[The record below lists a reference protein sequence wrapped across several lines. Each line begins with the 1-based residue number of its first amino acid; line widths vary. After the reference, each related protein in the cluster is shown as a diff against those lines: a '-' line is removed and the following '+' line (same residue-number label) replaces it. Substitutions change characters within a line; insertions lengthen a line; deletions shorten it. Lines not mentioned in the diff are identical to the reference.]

1 MVVRSAPEARFSS
14 VEQAAWQRLP
24 VYFGFDAYAG
34 ALHREDSNLDTP
46 AFVQRSEFSPRV
58 TVPLHWGPWIGLTTT
73 AAFRTTRY
81 GAQLASGAAVDQ
93 SFSRNTGEFAVDFR
107 PPSFERI
114 WEDSGTKWKHTVEPH
129 ISYNYVT
136 GIENFSR
143 FIRFDQD
150 DTLTNTREVE
160 YGITQRLFRKEGD
173 AAAEELVTW
182 RVAQKH
188 YFDPTFGGA
197 LVAGQRNVFAALDS
211 ITPFA
216 FADQPRHWSPVVS
229 DLKFTP
235 GGRYDAELLL
245 DYDTQLGKLATIGA
259 LVKIKPYRQ
268 FFATV
273 AHFRLNADPVLQP
286 LSNQI
291 RALVGY
297 GDINRKG
304 LNISGGF
311 SYDIT
316 QGITQNKLVQV
327 SYNGGCCG
335 LAFEYR
341 RLSLGTVTTGNQ
353 FRVAFVIANI
363 GTFGNLR
370 RQERTF

>member
-1 MVVRSAPEARFSS
+1 MQGSARARDLGLYFAPRAKARVEHPHRIELVESGSVVVEMLGLLAHRAVPVEAQPGEILDDRLGILVAAPGPVDIFEAK
-14 VEQAAWQRLP
+14 QKAPPIA
-24 VYFGFDAYAG
+24 
-34 ALHREDSNLDTP
+34 
-46 AFVQRSEFSPRV
+46 PR
-58 TVPLHWGPWIGLTTT
+58 
-73 AAFRTTRY
+73 
-81 GAQLASGAAVDQ
+81 
-93 SFSRNTGEFAVDFR
+93 R
-107 PPSFERI
+107 PPSFERV

-143 FIRFDQD
+143 FIRFDED
-150 DTLTNTREVE
+150 DTLTNTRELE

-173 AAAEELVTW
+173 GAAEELFTW

-245 DYDTQLGKLATIGA
+245 DYDTQLGKLATIGT

-370 RQERTF
+370 RQERIF